1 MNIYLIGVA
10 AGVCGLVVGYIM
22 ARLDGIYMLLRAGE
36 APSFTPDYRSRPA
49 SKRAEPATDLRKIS
63 IDTGTVVTN
72 IKTDGM
78 SKTNDVIMG
87 TTTAQQDTINASVS
101 KLEQLKG
108 K

>member
-10 AGVCGLVVGYIM
+10 AGVCGLVIGYIM

-49 SKRAEPATDLRKIS
+49 SKRAEPATDLRKKS
-63 IDTGTVVTN
+63 IDTGTVVTD

-78 SKTNDVIMG
+78 SKTNDVAIG
-87 TTTAQQDTINASVS
+87 KETVLEDNLNQSVS
-101 KLEQLKG
+101 KLAQLKR
-108 K
+108 